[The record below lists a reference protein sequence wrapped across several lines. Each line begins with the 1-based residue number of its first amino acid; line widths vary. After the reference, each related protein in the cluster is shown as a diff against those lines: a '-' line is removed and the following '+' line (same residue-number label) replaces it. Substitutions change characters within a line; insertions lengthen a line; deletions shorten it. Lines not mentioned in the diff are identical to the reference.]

1 MGQLNLPDYARI
13 YIDTSVVIYTIEVNP
28 NYWQLLQPLWQKF
41 QAGQVELI
49 ASELTLMESLVIP
62 LRQSNIN
69 LIDTY
74 EQLLL
79 SSVLQ
84 LIPISQTMLREAAR
98 LRATT
103 PSLRTPDAIHI
114 ATVTTSGCTQ
124 FLTNDRQLRVVTSL
138 PVVNLDEVLTS

>member
-41 QAGQVELI
+41 QAGQIELI
-49 ASELTLMESLVIP
+49 ASELILMESLVIP
-62 LRQSNIN
+62 LRQSNAN

-84 LIPISQTMLREAAR
+84 LIPISQTILREAAR

-114 ATVTTSGCTQ
+114 ATASTLGCTQ
-124 FLTNDRQLRVVTSL
+124 FLTNDRQLSVVTSL
-138 PVVNLDEVLTS
+138 PIVILDEVLTS